1 MEWEWKRECMVAIGC
16 SVPVWHLSPQN
27 DIIIIIILVFFFFFL
42 FGQTQ
47 NWRHDV
53 EDAIVLSYI
62 CKVNGERRRNNKT
75 WEKYIYLEKFL
86 YIIDKSF
93 VIIYLLF
100 MNEVCGWIGLI
111 YSWGYWE
118 ENFLKHFEWTNL
130 YRKIRFYMK

>member
-1 MEWEWKRECMVAIGC
+1 MKERMHGC
-16 SVPVWHLSPQN
+16 DRLFCSGVTPLTPERYYHNHHPR
-27 DIIIIIILVFFFFFL
+27 FFFFFL